1 MRKIVFSKNLLNAS
15 INKAINFKS
24 LFFLVILFP
33 IQLSCFAQTKT
44 VIDAQ
49 ETPKLSTK
57 ELKTPYIYPNPNE
70 TPEQKAVRMK
80 WWTDAKFGLF
90 IHWGLYSIPAAG
102 EWHMRTKHLSKAEYS
117 KLAAQFNPIKFNA
130 DEWMQVAQ
138 DAGMKYMAITSKHHD
153 GFAMFDSKASDY
165 NIVKATPFKR
175 DILKELSVAAPKH
188 GVGFGVYYSGMAD
201 WYHPGGGAG
210 EPKWDSL
217 QNGNTDRYIDEIA
230 VKQVHE
236 LMNNYGQIGEVWFD
250 NDGSKGMTP
259 ERANRIYAELK
270 NQPNVCVTP
279 RLGGTGDFSVQE
291 QRIQPLPPL
300 DLYWEGALTVNGAW
314 GYREWPTKPLPFL
327 LQKMID
333 VFSKG
338 GNVILNVGPN
348 AAGQFPADNIERL
361 HQIGNWMKVNGEA
374 IYGSVAGLYDY
385 LSWGRTTRKGNTL
398 YLHVFNWP
406 KDGVLKVPNIT
417 SVKNV
422 RLLADAKKKITWKTA
437 QGKLLLDLPFPAPDT
452 VATVIALELDKM
464 PVRLQSLALNKPV
477 TTSSE
482 QSKAKNITDND
493 PLTAW
498 SADKK
503 SKQGWIEI
511 DLQTPQ
517 TFNTLRVGTR
527 FSKIKKAALEYKDG
541 TEWKTIFTDTNLP
554 QDEYLKTF
562 PEVKSQLIRFQVF
575 DTENEINISSVE
587 LFGKE

>member
-1 MRKIVFSKNLLNAS
+1 MRLFIFSLG
-15 INKAINFKS
+15 F
-24 LFFLVILFP
+24 LFL
-33 IQLSCFAQTKT
+33 QLSVFAQTKT
-44 VIDAQ
+44 TIDAQ
-49 ETPKLSTK
+49 ETPALSAK
-57 ELKTPYIYPNPNE
+57 ELKPEYIYPNVNE
-70 TPEQKAVRMK
+70 TPEQKAVRLK

-102 EWHMRTKHLSKAEYS
+102 EWHMRTKHLSKSEYS
-117 KLAAQFNPIKFNA
+117 NLASQFNPTKFSA
-130 DEWMQVAQ
+130 EEWMQIAQ
-138 DAGMKYMAITSKHHD
+138 DAGMKYMAITTKHHD
-153 GFAMFDSKASDY
+153 GFALFDSKASDY

-175 DILKELSVAAPKH
+175 DIVKELSVAAPKH
-188 GVGFGVYYSGMAD
+188 GVKFGVYYSGMAD

-236 LMNNYGQIGEVWFD
+236 LMNNYGPIGEIWFD

-314 GYREWPTKPLPFL
+314 GYRDWPAKPLSVL
-327 LQKMID
+327 LPKMID

-338 GNVILNVGPN
+338 GNVILNVGPSSM
-348 AAGQFPADNIERL
+348 GEFPADIIERL
-361 HQIGNWMKVNGEA
+361 HQIGEWMKSNGEA
-374 IYGSVAGLYDY
+374 VYGSVAGPYDY
-385 LSWGRTTRKGNTL
+385 LSWGRATRKGNTL

-417 SVKNV
+417 SIRNVK
-422 RLLADAKKKITWKTA
+422 LLADKNKKINWKLDS
-437 QGKLLLDLPFPAPDT
+437 GKLLLNLPFPAPDS
-452 VATVIALELDKM
+452 VASVIAVELEQL
-464 PVRLQSLALNKPV
+464 PNRLQSLALNKAV

-482 QSKAKNITDND
+482 QKTASKITDNS
-493 PLTAW
+493 PLTEW
-498 SADKK
+498 RADKN

-511 DLQTPQ
+511 DLQSLQ
-517 TFNTLRVGTR
+517 AFNTVRIGTR
-527 FSKIKKAALEYKDG
+527 FSKIKKAALEYKEG
-541 TEWKTIFTDTNLP
+541 SEWKTIFTDTNLP
-554 QDEYLKTF
+554 QDEYLKVF
-562 PEVKSQLIRFQVF
+562 PEVKAQFVRFEVF
-575 DTENEINISSVE
+575 DAETEIRISSVE